1 MAFAVDIS
9 QIVLSASIV
18 SVSYLLWVYF
28 NSPLRNVPGPFLAK
42 FTNIWRLLDV
52 YGGRAE
58 LTHQL
63 LHKKYGEAVRIG
75 PNTVSLSNPKLIPT
89 LYNLKGDFPKTDFYS
104 VSDVKVGKNIMQNVF
119 SVKSNKGHA
128 QILKPIQKFYNM
140 GGVMTLEGRID
151 DAITAFV
158 KRVDELFVDGSN
170 AGTVCKM
177 DDWMG
182 YFAWDVIAQ
191 LTFSKPM
198 GFVENASDHSG
209 FIRISERSMDYFGVI
224 GQIPALDH
232 WLGKNP
238 MGPIGPPTFREA
250 GMWCAEQSKARQEGT
265 DGKTTDQKDMLD
277 SFLEV
282 KRNNP
287 ELMNE
292 SDVVGS
298 LLINILAG
306 ADTTAI
312 VLRSIIY
319 YTLKTPRVY
328 KKLVEELDSANLST
342 PVVYKEAIKLPY
354 LEAVIKEASRVH
366 PGVGLLL
373 ERTVPARG
381 LALPDGTFLPAG
393 TTVGI
398 NPWIAGH
405 SKMVYGEDATSFV
418 PERWL
423 RYTDLETEEEY
434 QTRLSMMK
442 QTDLTFGAG
451 NRICLGKNISS
462 LNINKLIATLFTRYD
477 MQLVDPKKEWGIQ
490 NSWFVRQT
498 DIEVTIKR
506 RQSRS
511 T

>member
-9 QIVLSASIV
+9 QLVLSASIV

-42 FTNIWRLLDV
+42 FTNLWRFIDV

-63 LHKKYGEAVRIG
+63 LHKRYGQAVRIG
-75 PNTVSLSNPKLIPT
+75 PNTVSLSDPKLIPT
-89 LYNLKGDFPKTDFYS
+89 LYNLKGDFPKSDFYT
-104 VSDVKVGKNIMQNVF
+104 VSDTKVGKNIMQNVF
-119 SVKSNKGHA
+119 SIKNNKGHA
-128 QILKPIQKFYNM
+128 QILRPIQKFYNM
-140 GGVMTLEGRID
+140 GGVLTLEGSVN

-182 YFAWDVIAQ
+182 YFAWDVISQ
-191 LTFSKPM
+191 ITFSRPM
-198 GFVENASDHSG
+198 GFMEKASDHSG
-209 FIRISERSMDYFGVI
+209 FIRISEQAMDYFSII

-238 MGPIGPPTFREA
+238 IKPIGPPTFKSA
-250 GMWCAEQSKARQEGT
+250 ALWCVEQLKARQQGT
-265 DGKTTDQKDMLD
+265 DGKSTDSKDMLD

-282 KRNNP
+282 KNTTP
-287 ELMNE
+287 ELMSE
-292 SDVVGS
+292 SDVVS
-298 LLINILAG
+298 CLLINIIAG

-328 KKLVEELDSANLST
+328 KKLIQELESANLST
-342 PVVYKEAIKLPY
+342 PVSYKEAIKLPY

-381 LALPDGTFLPAG
+381 LALSDGTFLPHG
-393 TTVGI
+393 TIVGI
-398 NPWIAGH
+398 NPWVANH
-405 SKMVYGEDATSFV
+405 SKTVYGEDANSFV

-423 RYTDLETEEEY
+423 RYNEFETEEEY

-462 LNINKLIATLFTRYD
+462 LNINKLVATLFYIIVTTRRTGKGMGD
-477 MQLVDPKKEWGIQ
+477 TK
-490 NSWFVRQT
+490 FVVCET
-498 DIEVTIKR
+498 NGY
-506 RQSRS
+506 
-511 T
+511 